1 MPPNG
6 SDVLQLHK
14 ALPSMPPASRH
25 PWLPPW
31 DSPLFRNL
39 RPIVNSEKRVCTVY
53 RGIPDTPNFMRDV
66 HDPAVEAMEIARAQ
80 ASLSESHLYHRRGNW
95 ASLTTGATHGTGRNE
110 PGDFVNGIINTAVIL
125 ALVSNAACIDLAEFG
140 SGLFS
145 IWAPHLFQFYIDYMG
160 SFYLKNP
167 KLQRPFVNSIWS
179 VCTFNLGPRTCAFGH
194 RDFANLAYGAGIS
207 FFGTASSSLEFPPG
221 CTILIPS
228 AAIFHS
234 NTQIAEH
241 ETRYSFTQYTA
252 GALFRWVEREFRS
265 EKDYIATLTAEEI
278 EEKRK
283 LGLERAAAGAALFS
297 TLDELKAGW
306 V

>member
-1 MPPNG
+1 
-6 SDVLQLHK
+6 
-14 ALPSMPPASRH
+14 
-25 PWLPPW
+25 
-31 DSPLFRNL
+31 
-39 RPIVNSEKRVCTVY
+39 
-53 RGIPDTPNFMRDV
+53 
-66 HDPAVEAMEIARAQ
+66 MEIARAQ
-80 ASLSESHLYHRRGNW
+80 ASLSESRLYHRRGNW
-95 ASLTTGATHGTGRNE
+95 ASLTTGATHGTDRNE

-125 ALVSNAACIDLAEFG
+125 ALVSNTAFIDLAEFG
-140 SGLFS
+140 SDALLLLLFKPMLIPSGLFS
-145 IWAPHLFQFYIDYMG
+145 IWASHLFQFYINYMG

-194 RDFANLAYGAGIS
+194 RDFANLAYGWCAI
-207 FFGTASSSLEFPPG
+207 TALGMFDYTKGRHLILWDCKLILEFPPG

-234 NTQIAEH
+234 NTWIAEH

-252 GALFRWVEREFRS
+252 GALFRWVECGFRS

-278 EEKRK
+278 EEEHK

-297 TLDELKAGW
+297 MLDELKAGW